1 MTIDKIIIL
10 SFIAS
15 WMIIGFICFF
25 AIKCYLRPEF
35 KGFYMHPIVGA
46 LKDIYTDNAFTKIDR
61 IFVTVGLSLIY
72 LPITCEW
79 FIAWCLYKFWKFIY
93 IDDSMEQRAE
103 EEIKELD
110 NEYQKRIQEGVRAL
124 DESINNPEAMSNIDD
139 NRIHNL
145 EEI

>member
-25 AIKCYLRPEF
+25 AIKFYLKPEF
-35 KGFYMHPIVGA
+35 KGFYMHPIVGV

-61 IFVTVGLSLIY
+61 IFVAVGLSLIY

-93 IDDSMEQRAE
+93 IDDDYGKIAE
-103 EEIKELD
+103 EEAK
-110 NEYQKRIQEGVRAL
+110 EYQKRIQEGVRAL

-139 NRIHNL
+139 NRTHNL